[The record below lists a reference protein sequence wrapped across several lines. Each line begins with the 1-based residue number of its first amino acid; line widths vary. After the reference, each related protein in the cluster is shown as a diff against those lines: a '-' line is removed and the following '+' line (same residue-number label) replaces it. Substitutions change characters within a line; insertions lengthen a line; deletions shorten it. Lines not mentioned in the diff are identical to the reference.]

1 MREDAMATSR
11 RERSFGRWLAAGVGV
26 TAVAYAATAAAA
38 WYRYGKV
45 GRRTGGTERDA
56 LLDAFMPE
64 YDIVERHR
72 IQVRAPATVTFR
84 AASEMDLEA
93 SPIIRAILRTRE
105 FVMGAHPTRR
115 TASQPL
121 LSAMRAMG
129 WGVLAEIPGREIVM
143 GAVTQPWQADVVFRS
158 LPAAEFAAF
167 AEPGFVK
174 IVWTLRADPVDESTS
189 IFRTETRAT
198 PTDSLSRA
206 RFRRY
211 WSFVSPGIVAI
222 RWLLLRP
229 VKRDAERRWD
239 VAAAGQTAQNG
250 QNA

>member
-1 MREDAMATSR
+1 MSAKRHA
-11 RERSFGRWLAAGVGV
+11 RSFGRWLAAGVGV
-26 TAVAYAATAAAA
+26 AAGAYAATAAIA

-45 GRRTGGTERDA
+45 NRRPGETDRDA
-56 LLDAFMPE
+56 LLDTFMPE

-72 IQVRAPATVTFR
+72 IQVRASATVTFR
-84 AASEMDLEA
+84 AAAEIDVEA
-93 SPIIRAILRTRE
+93 SPIIRAIFRTRE
-105 FVMGAHPTRR
+105 LVMRAHPTRPR
-115 TASQPL
+115 APQGL
-121 LSAMRAMG
+121 LSAMRTIG

-143 GAVTQPWQADVVFRS
+143 GAVTQPWKADVVFRP
-158 LPAAEFAAF
+158 LPPAEFAAF

-189 IFRTETRAT
+189 IFRTETRAI

-229 VKRDAERRWD
+229 VKRHAERRGD
-239 VAAAGQTAQNG
+239 VAAAGQTAQNR